1 MDALL
6 FLIQDIQ
13 QHVHVYNNNVNMGW
27 AGKGEKKTAHFK
39 VKLSDISSTQCKV
52 HVTSIRGGHKVQEI
66 TIP

>member
-1 MDALL
+1 
-6 FLIQDIQ
+6 
-13 QHVHVYNNNVNMGW
+13 MGW

-52 HVTSIRGGHKVQEI
+52 HVTSIRGGHKMQEI